1 MQQFVITI
9 DDPHK
14 TSPEWKAED
23 VHSAIVHFYVMAK
36 DRGVNFRVEPYQ
48 SQLSLGIQEKINAY
62 CNTDVP

>member
-48 SQLSLGIQEKINAY
+48 SQLSLGI
-62 CNTDVP
+62 